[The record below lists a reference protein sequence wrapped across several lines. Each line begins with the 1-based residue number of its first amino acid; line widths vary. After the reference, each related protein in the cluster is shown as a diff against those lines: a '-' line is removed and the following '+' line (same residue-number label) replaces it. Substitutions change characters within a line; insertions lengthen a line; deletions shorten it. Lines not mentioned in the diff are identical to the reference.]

1 MTLIL
6 LSLAFFWIGS
16 GVSTLYNMS
25 YFVHEYIHIHPF
37 FQVLVWPYVLW
48 KIQKEIQLTDLP
60 LFQAKLY
67 TVGYT
72 STCFFLLIVLTIFLY
87 IIELI
92 L

>member
-60 LFQAKLY
+60 LFH
-67 TVGYT
+67 V
-72 STCFFLLIVLTIFLY
+72 
-87 IIELI
+87 IIAQIAPNNFGPWAESSI
-92 L
+92 SDPTEIARP